1 MAGLSNDRGGEAPD
15 ERHRKVTSGEAVDQ
29 KLRNFGRLSSGPRMV
44 GSAEPIS
51 PSHVFP
57 KRYTALR
64 VMRPNAAR
72 LKLRC
77 HEQFFERLEHG
88 KPASTLTRTPLASSE
103 LTRYRGA

>member
-64 VMRPNAAR
+64 VVRPM
-72 LKLRC
+72 LP
-77 HEQFFERLEHG
+77 G
-88 KPASTLTRTPLASSE
+88 SSCAVTSGSSSALNME
-103 LTRYRGA
+103 N